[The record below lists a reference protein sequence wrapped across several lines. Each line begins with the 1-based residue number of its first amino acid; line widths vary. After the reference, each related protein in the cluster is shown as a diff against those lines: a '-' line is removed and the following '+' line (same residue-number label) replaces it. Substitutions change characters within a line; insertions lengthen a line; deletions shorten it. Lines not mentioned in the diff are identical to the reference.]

1 LRLNFNDA
9 QANAIIEEGIES
21 PEDLCTYM
29 QQDVKGLFKHLSTTR
44 TLHAPFGSQHKMQIL
59 HY

>member
-1 LRLNFNDA
+1 MAFHALLLRLNFNDA

-44 TLHAPFGSQHKMQIL
+44 TLHALG
-59 HY
+59 